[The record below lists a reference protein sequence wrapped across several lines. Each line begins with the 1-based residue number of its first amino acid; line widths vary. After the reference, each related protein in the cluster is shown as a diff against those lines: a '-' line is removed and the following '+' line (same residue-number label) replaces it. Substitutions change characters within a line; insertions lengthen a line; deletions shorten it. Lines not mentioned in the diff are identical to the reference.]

1 MIKRVA
7 HYAHKCTFMLTLTAA
22 LTAGSVVGP
31 VNLLGSGTSVVAQAA
46 TAYEGTV
53 TANELNVRKGAGT
66 NYDIVQANGAN
77 LVLKKDQ
84 KVTIISTSGEWYKI
98 SVVSG
103 GTTYTG
109 YCVSRYISKGNAVKT
124 ATTSTY
130 KGKVTANELNVRKG
144 AGTTYGIVR
153 VGGENLVLK
162 KAQEVTILGKVGE
175 WYKISVPVNEKT
187 YMGYCLSTYIEK
199 GEKIVD
205 ATPTPTGLPA
215 KEATPTPAA
224 GEVTP
229 APQPTAEPTGAATAT
244 PAPTKVPSSDK
255 LTATITTEEKD
266 DKIITYTCSLPAK
279 VTANSLYIRKSPIS
293 GEVQVTVT
301 KNQQITVLGQKTVT
315 NGGKKQKWYKI
326 EAVVDGTDYSGY
338 VLSDY
343 VRFTFKTGFYG
354 KTLNKAKIFTTASA
368 TKRLTYEDGSAIL
381 LPKGRLLYVISEQSV
396 KGTKYYRV
404 KFTEDGE
411 NYFGYVN
418 AVSINVL
425 GSREIT
431 EIEPTATPTPTP
443 SPVPTG
449 GEVVTPT
456 PGAEDGK
463 YSDLGYAA
471 TVSASVLNVR
481 KNAGTSFDK
490 LDSLKEGDA
499 LVVLSEVSATDG
511 SDWYY
516 ISYNDG
522 EDTGYVYALYVT
534 LDIED
539 TVNAVAS
546 SSINMYE
553 EESTSSVVLD
563 SNGDEVVIAAGSTVE
578 VTVDENIDTDE
589 NGEQKWFGIVALAA
603 DGNEYEGYALA
614 NMLRLAKKEIVDDTE
629 PTPIPT
635 ATPTPAATAT
645 PTPIEATA
653 TPTPT
658 PALSV
663 TSTPTP
669 VATATPT
676 ATPTPT
682 AVPEY
687 PSGSKYGRLNG
698 VEMLAIKETASYSSS
713 VLKNSSGSP
722 IILYAS
728 DKFAILDKTSDG
740 TYTWQKILYITGG
753 ATYTGYL
760 NADYVIDYDSTVST
774 GVEDTESIA
783 DFQAYLKEQGFPESY
798 HAALTALH
806 EKHPKWVFKAFN
818 TGLDWNT
825 ALDNESLPGGNLIS
839 NTRTNAWKSFETGA
853 YNYKTDSFI
862 VYDGSTWVTASKAA
876 VAYYMD
882 PRNFLDENNI
892 FQFEILDYNPKYQN
906 IAGIENIL
914 KGTAMYNTTFD
925 YIDDAGNTVTTSYA
939 KAFLAAAAYSEVSPY
954 HLASRAK
961 QEITTGSTTLSNS
974 VSGTF
979 AGFEGLYN
987 FYNIGAYNSTV
998 AGGAIANGLK
1008 YAKSGSTSAT
1018 LNTNSLIPWN
1028 NRYRSIVG
1036 GAYIIGYSYIA
1047 RGQNTIYLQ
1056 KFNMTQKSTYAHQY
1070 MSNVEAP
1077 YSEGRRV
1084 AAAYLSMEETPIVFS
1099 IPVYNNMP
1107 AEKVSAP
1114 AAVSNPNNYLSALSV
1129 KDNNGNEL
1137 ILTPTFTVCGSE
1149 TFDLIVDSTV
1159 ESVSVEAA
1167 TVSKKASVAGTGV
1180 FTIEGGINTVTVVVT
1195 AEDGN
1200 MRFYTINIVKQ

>member
-144 AGTTYGIVR
+144 AGTTYGIVQ

-175 WYKISVPVNEKT
+175 WYKISVPVNGKT

-229 APQPTAEPTGAATAT
+229 ALEPTAEPTGAATAT

-354 KTLNKAKIFTTASA
+354 KTLNKSKIFTTASA

-449 GEVVTPT
+449 G
-456 PGAEDGK
+456 
-463 YSDLGYAA
+463 
-471 TVSASVLNVR
+471 
-481 KNAGTSFDK
+481 
-490 LDSLKEGDA
+490 
-499 LVVLSEVSATDG
+499 
-511 SDWYY
+511 
-516 ISYNDG
+516 
-522 EDTGYVYALYVT
+522 
-534 LDIED
+534 
-539 TVNAVAS
+539 
-546 SSINMYE
+546 
-553 EESTSSVVLD
+553 
-563 SNGDEVVIAAGSTVE
+563 
-578 VTVDENIDTDE
+578 
-589 NGEQKWFGIVALAA
+589 
-603 DGNEYEGYALA
+603 
-614 NMLRLAKKEIVDDTE
+614 
-629 PTPIPT
+629 
-635 ATPTPAATAT
+635 
-645 PTPIEATA
+645 
-653 TPTPT
+653 
-658 PALSV
+658 
-663 TSTPTP
+663 
-669 VATATPT
+669 
-676 ATPTPT
+676 
-682 AVPEY
+682 
-687 PSGSKYGRLNG
+687 
-698 VEMLAIKETASYSSS
+698 
-713 VLKNSSGSP
+713 
-722 IILYAS
+722 
-728 DKFAILDKTSDG
+728 
-740 TYTWQKILYITGG
+740 
-753 ATYTGYL
+753 
-760 NADYVIDYDSTVST
+760 
-774 GVEDTESIA
+774 
-783 DFQAYLKEQGFPESY
+783 
-798 HAALTALH
+798 
-806 EKHPKWVFKAFN
+806 
-818 TGLDWNT
+818 
-825 ALDNESLPGGNLIS
+825 
-839 NTRTNAWKSFETGA
+839 
-853 YNYKTDSFI
+853 
-862 VYDGSTWVTASKAA
+862 
-876 VAYYMD
+876 
-882 PRNFLDENNI
+882 
-892 FQFEILDYNPKYQN
+892 
-906 IAGIENIL
+906 
-914 KGTAMYNTTFD
+914 
-925 YIDDAGNTVTTSYA
+925 
-939 KAFLAAAAYSEVSPY
+939 
-954 HLASRAK
+954 
-961 QEITTGSTTLSNS
+961 
-974 VSGTF
+974 
-979 AGFEGLYN
+979 
-987 FYNIGAYNSTV
+987 
-998 AGGAIANGLK
+998 
-1008 YAKSGSTSAT
+1008 
-1018 LNTNSLIPWN
+1018 
-1028 NRYRSIVG
+1028 
-1036 GAYIIGYSYIA
+1036 
-1047 RGQNTIYLQ
+1047 
-1056 KFNMTQKSTYAHQY
+1056 
-1070 MSNVEAP
+1070 
-1077 YSEGRRV
+1077 
-1084 AAAYLSMEETPIVFS
+1084 
-1099 IPVYNNMP
+1099 
-1107 AEKVSAP
+1107 
-1114 AAVSNPNNYLSALSV
+1114 
-1129 KDNNGNEL
+1129 
-1137 ILTPTFTVCGSE
+1137 
-1149 TFDLIVDSTV
+1149 
-1159 ESVSVEAA
+1159 
-1167 TVSKKASVAGTGV
+1167 
-1180 FTIEGGINTVTVVVT
+1180 
-1195 AEDGN
+1195 
-1200 MRFYTINIVKQ
+1200 